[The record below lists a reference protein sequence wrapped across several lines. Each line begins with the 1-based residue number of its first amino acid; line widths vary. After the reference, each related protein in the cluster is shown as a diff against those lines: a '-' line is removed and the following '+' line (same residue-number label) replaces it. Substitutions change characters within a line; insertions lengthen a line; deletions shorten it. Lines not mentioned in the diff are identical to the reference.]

1 MTRAHDR
8 QRTLPQRRCT
18 SCMKTPSASCSLRA
32 PIRRHSLRALAC
44 LRRLAREAVQRLAA
58 ALVV

>member
-18 SCMKTPSASCSLRA
+18 SCMKTPSASGEGDYDACGTLSVASGWAR
-32 PIRRHSLRALAC
+32 PDDRGVLA
-44 LRRLAREAVQRLAA
+44 VH
-58 ALVV
+58 VVDFP